1 MRLPYTIQ
9 YGGISMSRDLQVMN
23 GQNKLALWAERV
35 SACRNSGLSVKA
47 WCRENGVNE
56 QTYYKWQKKLFTMAQ
71 AQQESRF
78 AEVTPV
84 QSVRSGGVAVTV
96 RIAGAEADIHAGAD
110 AATAETV
117 LRILKSC

>member
-1 MRLPYTIQ
+1 
-9 YGGISMSRDLQVMN
+9 MSRDLQVVIE
-23 GQNKLALWAERV
+23 QNKPALWAERV

-56 QTYYKWQKKLFTMAQ
+56 QTYYKWQKKLFTMVQ

-84 QSVRSGGVAVTV
+84 RTSGNT
-96 RIAGAEADIHAGAD
+96 AGSWRA
-110 AATAETV
+110 
-117 LRILKSC
+117 